1 MRSSSEEQPAGESEK
16 EKVVHLAQSLFD
28 TVGGRFLLTKWKCT
42 EWNGSWGVGRVG
54 LLECLERVVGSV
66 FLVRAKSDGKAYAL
80 KQIRVNRDDIV
91 GSGRFSRTGCRGC
104 HRGIPRE
111 HHQQGASSGL
121 QRQNQ
126 AVLRQHEGFAR

>member
-1 MRSSSEEQPAGESEK
+1 MCSSSEEQPAGESEK
-16 EKVVHLAQSLFD
+16 EKVVHLAQCLFD
-28 TVGGRFLLTKWKCT
+28 TVGGRFPLSKWKCT
-42 EWNGSWGVGRVG
+42 EWNGSWGVERVG
-54 LLECLERVVGSV
+54 FCDCLEHVVGNV

-91 GSGRFSRTGCRGC
+91 GSGRFSRTGCRGRDC
-104 HRGIPRE
+104 GIPRK

-126 AVLRQHEGFAR
+126 TVLCQHEGFTR

>member
-1 MRSSSEEQPAGESEK
+1 MRSSSEEQPTGESEK
-16 EKVVHLAQSLFD
+16 EKVVHLAQCLFD
-28 TVGGRFLLTKWKCT
+28 TVGGGFPLTKWKCT

-54 LLECLERVVGSV
+54 FCGCLEQVVGSV

-91 GSGRFSRTGCRGC
+91 GSGGFSRTGCRGRD
-104 HRGIPRE
+104 HGIPRE

-121 QRQNQ
+121 QRQHQ
-126 AVLRQHEGFAR
+126 AVLCQHEGFA